1 MSPTHRINYYFEN
14 IDEIWLL
21 TLKIL
26 MKFGNKML
34 NPEVKQNQYY
44 DQEIQEVA

>member
-1 MSPTHRINYYFEN
+1 MESI
-14 IDEIWLL
+14 L

-34 NPEVKQNQYY
+34 KPVICKHTANMNKNIKFF
-44 DQEIQEVA
+44 D